1 MGGRAVPL
9 FPEQNGPNRQGG
21 AHPLSGCRQHFD
33 IVSGGAPPQLGGF
46 FAVGAGAI
54 VSAPAPSRWWH
65 KSLGPGVAR
74 WGHFSFYGRGLERAV
89 GRGLRHMRGT
99 AHPAT
104 RGWQLLAERARHR
117 IRASLLPREPL
128 GNFTLTEAMCMACTS
143 VRKT

>member
-74 WGHFSFYGRGLERAV
+74 WGHFFILRTRVGAGRREGVAPYARDGPSRHQGMATPCRAGKAQDTRFV
-89 GRGLRHMRGT
+89 IT
-99 AHPAT
+99 A
-104 RGWQLLAERARHR
+104 RA
-117 IRASLLPREPL
+117 AP
-128 GNFTLTEAMCMACTS
+128 
-143 VRKT
+143 